1 MIKLLIL
8 ILIST
13 FYIGCASTYRTT
25 ITETRS
31 NKISMYVDEY
41 VNGKITK
48 QQLNDLI
55 NIYIKEMEK

>member
-1 MIKLLIL
+1 
-8 ILIST
+8 
-13 FYIGCASTYRTT
+13 
-25 ITETRS
+25 
-31 NKISMYVDEY
+31 MYVDEY